1 MKTLVI
7 TEKPSVGRDLA
18 KVLGRFKNKEGYLE
32 NEQFIVSWAVG
43 HLVELAAPE
52 DYNPALKRWS
62 LHALPFIPGEFLHK
76 VIPETARQF
85 QVLKDLLLSP
95 RVNLIVNACDAG
107 REGENI
113 FRRIYTQADC
123 AKEVKRLWL
132 RETTPAAVRAAFE
145 NLREN
150 RELDSLAVAAAA
162 RAQADWLVGIN
173 ATRAFTCR
181 HKELLSVGRV
191 QTPTLALIVAR
202 EREIRNF
209 QAAKYWEVWATFRK
223 DTGETYRGK
232 WLADKKDRFSSA
244 AAAREMA
251 AVCLNNRESVVSAVE
266 EKEVKEPPPLLFNLN
281 DLQKEAN
288 QKHGLTA
295 GQTLQAAQVL
305 YEKYKLITYPRT
317 ESRHLTTLLAKT
329 ISKRIA
335 ALATAAE
342 YQPFVPGHL
351 PPLSRRYVD
360 DARVTDHHA
369 LLITET
375 KPRLAGLGRPE
386 QIVYDLVARRLLAVF
401 YPAARS
407 NVTRVITAAG
417 RETFLSRGKVELEKG
432 WKIVY
437 PASEKKDEEEQV
449 LPPLTAGEQVFLE
462 EANALE
468 KQTKPPPRYTEATLL
483 AAMEKAGRFVEDK
496 EMQDILKAAGGI
508 GTPATRAAII
518 ERLIQV
524 GYVKRQKKT
533 LFPTTKGEA
542 LIDLVP
548 EEVKSPELTA
558 RWEQGL
564 LEIEAGEQ
572 KPEQW
577 LGAIKDFTAQII
589 TLVKTQEAAASTK
602 VWIGTRTRAGAG
614 PGPPAPGAE
623 PAAGSNVSPEQE
635 ILGKCPLCGK
645 DVREFSKG
653 YGCTGWKEGCRFV
666 VWKEIAGKKI
676 TPAQAKSLLK
686 KGHTGLIKGFR
697 ARAGKAFSAALA
709 LNEEGKVIFS
719 FLRD

>member
-1 MKTLVI
+1 M
-7 TEKPSVGRDLA
+7 
-18 KVLGRFKNKEGYLE
+18 
-32 NEQFIVSWAVG
+32 
-43 HLVELAAPE
+43 
-52 DYNPALKRWS
+52 
-62 LHALPFIPGEFLHK
+62 
-76 VIPETARQF
+76 
-85 QVLKDLLLSP
+85 
-95 RVNLIVNACDAG
+95 
-107 REGENI
+107 
-113 FRRIYTQADC
+113 
-123 AKEVKRLWL
+123 
-132 RETTPAAVRAAFE
+132 
-145 NLREN
+145 
-150 RELDSLAVAAAA
+150 AAA
-162 RAQADWLVGIN
+162 
-173 ATRAFTCR
+173 
-181 HKELLSVGRV
+181 
-191 QTPTLALIVAR
+191 
-202 EREIRNF
+202 
-209 QAAKYWEVWATFRK
+209 
-223 DTGETYRGK
+223 
-232 WLADKKDRFSSA
+232 
-244 AAAREMA
+244 
-251 AVCLNNRESVVSAVE
+251 CLNNRESVVSAVE

-295 GQTLQAAQVL
+295 GQTLRAAQVL

-342 YQPFVPGHL
+342 YQPLIPGHL

-375 KPRLAGLGRPE
+375 KPRLASLGRPE

-401 YPAARS
+401 YPAARY

>member
-1 MKTLVI
+1 MKTLII
-7 TEKPSVGRDLA
+7 TEKPSVGRDIA
-18 KVLGRFKNKEGYLE
+18 KVLGRFKTREGYLE
-32 NEQFIVSWAVG
+32 NEQFIVSWAIG
-43 HLVELAAPE
+43 HLVELAEPE
-52 DYNPALKRWS
+52 DYNPALKKWS
-62 LHALPFIPGEFLHK
+62 LHTLPFIPGEFLLK

-85 QVLKDLLLSP
+85 QVLKELLLSP
-95 RVNLIVNACDAG
+95 QVGLIINACDAG

-113 FRRIYTQADC
+113 FRRIYAQSGC

-132 RETTPAAVRAAFE
+132 RETTLAAIRLAFE

-150 RELDSLAVAAAA
+150 RELDNLAVAAAA

-223 DTGETYRGK
+223 STRETYRGK
-232 WLADKKDRFSSA
+232 WFADKTDRFLKRET
-244 AAAREMA
+244 AREMVA
-251 AVCLNNRESVVSAVE
+251 ACLNNRESVVSAVE

-295 GQTLQAAQVL
+295 EQTLRAAQAL
-305 YEKYKLITYPRT
+305 YEKHKLITYPRT
-317 ESRHLTTLLAKT
+317 ESRHLSALLAKT
-329 ISKRIA
+329 IPQRMA
-335 ALATAAE
+335 ALTAVAE
-342 YQPFVPGHL
+342 YQPLVPGHL

-369 LLITET
+369 IIITET
-375 KPRLAGLGRPE
+375 KPKPANLSRPE
-386 QIVYDLVARRLLAVF
+386 QIVYDLVARRLLAIF
-401 YPAARS
+401 YPDARY
-407 NVTRVITAAG
+407 NVTRVITTAG
-417 RETFLSRGKVELEKG
+417 QETFLSRGKVELEKG
-432 WKIVY
+432 WKKVY
-437 PASEKKDEEEQV
+437 PTGDKKDEEEQI
-449 LPPLTAGEQVFLE
+449 LPPLTEGERVFLE
-462 EANALE
+462 EVDALE

-483 AAMEKAGRFVEDK
+483 AAMEKAGKFVEDK

-508 GTPATRAAII
+508 GTPSTRAAII

-533 LFPTTKGEA
+533 LFPTAKGEA

-577 LGAIKDFTAQII
+577 LEAIKDFTAQIVA
-589 TLVKTQEAAASTK
+589 LVKTQAAA
-602 VWIGTRTRAGAG
+602 GGG
-614 PGPPAPGAE
+614 GNE
-623 PAAGSNVSPEQE
+623 PPEQE
-635 ILGKCPLCGK
+635 ILGQCPLCAK
-645 DVREFSKG
+645 DVREFPKG

-666 VWKEIAGKKI
+666 IWKEIAGKKI
-676 TPAQAKSLLK
+676 SPAQAKNLLK
-686 KGHTGLIKGFR
+686 KGRTGVIKGFR
-697 ARAGKAFSAALA
+697 SRAGKTFNAALA

-719 FLRD
+719 FHPENKNV

>member
-1 MKTLVI
+1 MKTLII
-7 TEKPSVGRDLA
+7 TEKPSVGRDIA
-18 KVLGRFKNKEGYLE
+18 KVLGRFKTREGYLE
-32 NEQFIVSWAVG
+32 NEQFIVSWAIG
-43 HLVELAAPE
+43 HLVELAEPE
-52 DYNPALKRWS
+52 DYNPALKKWS
-62 LHALPFIPGEFLHK
+62 LNTLPFIPGEFLLK

-85 QVLKDLLLSP
+85 QVLKELLLSP
-95 RVNLIVNACDAG
+95 QVGLIINACDAG

-113 FRRIYTQADC
+113 FRRIYAQAGC

-132 RETTPAAVRAAFE
+132 RETTPAAIRLAFE

-150 RELDSLAVAAAA
+150 RELDNLAVAAAA

-223 DTGETYRGK
+223 STGETYRGK
-232 WLADKKDRFSSA
+232 WFADKTDRFLSA
-244 AAAREMA
+244 EAAREMVA
-251 AVCLNNRESVVSAVE
+251 ACRNNRESIVSAVE

-295 GQTLQAAQVL
+295 EQTLRAAQAL
-305 YEKYKLITYPRT
+305 YEKHKLITYPRT
-317 ESRHLTTLLAKT
+317 ESRHLSALLAKT
-329 ISKRIA
+329 IPKRMA
-335 ALATAAE
+335 ALTAAAE
-342 YQPFVPGHL
+342 YQPLIPGHL

-369 LLITET
+369 IIITET
-375 KPRLAGLGRPE
+375 KPQPVNLSRPE
-386 QIVYDLVARRLLAVF
+386 KIVYDLVARRLLAIF
-401 YPAARS
+401 YPDARY

-432 WKIVY
+432 WKKVY
-437 PASEKKDEEEQV
+437 PTGDKKDEEEQI
-449 LPPLTAGEQVFLE
+449 LPPLTEEERVFLE
-462 EANALE
+462 EVDALE

-483 AAMEKAGRFVEDK
+483 AAMEKAGKFVEDK

-533 LFPTTKGEA
+533 LFPTAKGEA

-577 LGAIKDFTAQII
+577 LGAIKEFTGNIVQ
-589 TLVKTQEAAASTK
+589 LVKTQAA
-602 VWIGTRTRAGAG
+602 AGAG
-614 PGPPAPGAE
+614 SNE
-623 PAAGSNVSPEQE
+623 PPEQE
-635 ILGKCPLCGK
+635 ILGQCPLCAK
-645 DVREFSKG
+645 DVREFPRG

-666 VWKEIAGKKI
+666 IWKEIAGKKI
-676 TPAQAKSLLK
+676 SPAQAKNLLK
-686 KGHTGLIKGFR
+686 KGRTGVIKGFR
-697 ARAGKAFSAALA
+697 SRAGKTFNAALA

-719 FLRD
+719 FHPENKND

>member
-7 TEKPSVGRDLA
+7 TEKPSVGRDIA
-18 KVLGRFKNKEGYLE
+18 KVLGRFKTREGYLE
-32 NEQFIVSWAVG
+32 NEQFIVSWAIG
-43 HLVELAAPE
+43 HLVELAEPE
-52 DYNPALKRWS
+52 DYNPALKKWS
-62 LHALPFIPGEFLHK
+62 LNTLPFIPGEFILK

-85 QVLKDLLLSP
+85 QVLKNLLLSP
-95 RVNLIVNACDAG
+95 QVGLIVNACDAG

-113 FRRIYTQADC
+113 FRRIYAQAGC
-123 AKEVKRLWL
+123 AREVKRLWL
-132 RETTPAAVRAAFE
+132 RETTPAAIRSAFE

-150 RELDSLAVAAAA
+150 RELDNLAVAAAA

-223 DTGETYRGK
+223 STGETYRGK
-232 WLADKKDRFSSA
+232 WFADKTDRLPSAKA
-244 AAAREMA
+244 AAEMVA
-251 AVCLNNRESVVSAVE
+251 TCRNNRESVVSAVE

-295 GQTLQAAQVL
+295 EQTLRAAQAL
-305 YEKYKLITYPRT
+305 YEKHKLITYPRT
-317 ESRHLTTLLAKT
+317 ESRHLSVLLAKT
-329 ISKRIA
+329 IPQRMA
-335 ALATAAE
+335 ALAAVAE
-342 YQPFVPGHL
+342 YQPLIPGRL
-351 PPLSRRYVD
+351 PRLSRRYVD

-369 LLITET
+369 IIVTET
-375 KPRLAGLGRPE
+375 KPQPANLSRPE
-386 QIVYDLVARRLLAVF
+386 QIVYDLVARRLLAIF
-401 YPAARS
+401 YPDARY

-417 RETFLSRGKVELEKG
+417 RETFLSRGKVELQQG
-432 WKIVY
+432 WKKVY
-437 PASEKKDEEEQV
+437 FPSEKKDEEEQI
-449 LPPLTAGEQVFLE
+449 LPPLAEGERVFLE
-462 EANALE
+462 AIDALE

-483 AAMEKAGRFVEDK
+483 AAMEKAGKFVEDK

-508 GTPATRAAII
+508 GTPSTRAAII

-533 LFPTTKGEA
+533 LFPTAKGEA

-577 LGAIKDFTAQII
+577 LEAIKDFTRQIVS
-589 TLVKTQEAAASTK
+589 LVKTQEAAA
-602 VWIGTRTRAGAG
+602 G
-614 PGPPAPGAE
+614 
-623 PAAGSNVSPEQE
+623 AGSNEPPAQE
-635 ILGKCPLCGK
+635 ILGQCPLCAK
-645 DVREFSKG
+645 DVREFPKG

-666 VWKEIAGKKI
+666 IWKEIAGKKI
-676 TPAQAKSLLK
+676 SPAQAKNLLK
-686 KGHTGLIKGFR
+686 KGRTGVIKGFR
-697 ARAGKAFSAALA
+697 SRAGKTFNAALA

-719 FLRD
+719 FHRD

>member
-1 MKTLVI
+1 MKTLII
-7 TEKPSVGRDLA
+7 TEKPSVGRDIA
-18 KVLGRFKNKEGYLE
+18 KVLGRFKTREGYLE
-32 NEQFIVSWAVG
+32 NEQFIVSWAIG
-43 HLVELAAPE
+43 HLVELAEPE
-52 DYNPALKRWS
+52 DYNPALKKWS
-62 LHALPFIPGEFLHK
+62 LHTLPFIPGEFLLK

-85 QVLKDLLLSP
+85 QVLKELLLSP
-95 RVNLIVNACDAG
+95 QVGLIVNACDAG

-113 FRRIYTQADC
+113 FRRIYAQAGC
-123 AKEVKRLWL
+123 AREVKRLWL
-132 RETTPAAVRAAFE
+132 RETTPAAIRLAFE

-150 RELDSLAVAAAA
+150 RELDNLAVAAAA

-209 QAAKYWEVWATFRK
+209 KAAKYWEVWATFRK
-223 DTGETYRGK
+223 STGETYRGK
-232 WLADKKDRFSSA
+232 WFADKTDRFPSA
-244 AAAREMA
+244 EAAREMVA
-251 AVCLNNRESVVSAVE
+251 ACRNNRESVVSAVE

-295 GQTLQAAQVL
+295 EQTLRAAQAL
-305 YEKYKLITYPRT
+305 YEKHKLITYPRT
-317 ESRHLTTLLAKT
+317 ESRHLSALLAKT
-329 ISKRIA
+329 IPQRMA
-335 ALATAAE
+335 ALAAAAE
-342 YQPFVPGHL
+342 YQPLIPGHL

-369 LLITET
+369 IIITET
-375 KPRLAGLGRPE
+375 KPESASLSRPE
-386 QIVYDLVARRLLAVF
+386 QIVYDLVARRLLAIF
-401 YPAARS
+401 YPDARY

-417 RETFLSRGKVELEKG
+417 KETFLSRGKVELEKG
-432 WKIVY
+432 WKKVY
-437 PASEKKDEEEQV
+437 PTGDKKDEEEQL
-449 LPPLTAGEQVFLE
+449 LPPLAQGERVFLE
-462 EANALE
+462 EIDALE

-483 AAMEKAGRFVEDK
+483 AAMEKAGKFVEDK

-533 LFPTTKGEA
+533 LFPTAKGEA

-564 LEIEAGEQ
+564 LEIETGEQ

-577 LGAIKDFTAQII
+577 LEAIKDFTAQIV
-589 TLVKTQEAAASTK
+589 TLVKTQAA
-602 VWIGTRTRAGAG
+602 AGAG
-614 PGPPAPGAE
+614 IGAGTKAGSDIGIPGAGPQ
-623 PAAGSNVSPEQE
+623 PAAGGNVRPEQE

-645 DVREFSKG
+645 DVREFPKG
-653 YGCTGWKEGCRFV
+653 YGCTGWKEGCRFAI
-666 VWKEIAGKKI
+666 WKEIAGKKI
-676 TPAQAKSLLK
+676 SPAQAKSLLK
-686 KGHTGLIKGFR
+686 KGRTGVIKGFR
-697 ARAGKAFSAALA
+697 SRAGKTFNAALA

-719 FLRD
+719 FPRD